1 MLTAENAA
9 AGYAALFDPLTRAA
23 HRACLE
29 HAAVTQPDGWPTL
42 RDCLAFAQFYGI
54 EAAPFAAFFGYLG
67 WAVGKRTTWVDAA
80 HGDASTWEAQQ
91 LATDEQA
98 RAFGFHCAFADLTAA
113 ERPHDVD
120 PH

>member
-54 EAAPFAAFFGYLG
+54 EAAPFAAFFGYVCWSL
-67 WAVGKRTTWVDAA
+67 GKRTTWVDA
-80 HGDASTWEAQQ
+80 HRGDAATWEAQR
-91 LATDEQA
+91 LMTDDQA
-98 RAFGFHCAFADLTAA
+98 VAFGFHCVFADIVAGKS
-113 ERPHDVD
+113 RR
-120 PH
+120 